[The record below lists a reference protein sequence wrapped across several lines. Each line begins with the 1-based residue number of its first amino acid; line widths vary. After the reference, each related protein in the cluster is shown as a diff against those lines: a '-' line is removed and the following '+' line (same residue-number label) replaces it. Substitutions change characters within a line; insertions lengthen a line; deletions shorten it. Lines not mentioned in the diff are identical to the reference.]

1 MTTMVPL
8 DCKAAK
14 VDATNPAVAS
24 PPTLHWIWITTLQI
38 VDVQFQ

>member
-1 MTTMVPL
+1 MVPL
-8 DCKAAK
+8 DCGGKAAK